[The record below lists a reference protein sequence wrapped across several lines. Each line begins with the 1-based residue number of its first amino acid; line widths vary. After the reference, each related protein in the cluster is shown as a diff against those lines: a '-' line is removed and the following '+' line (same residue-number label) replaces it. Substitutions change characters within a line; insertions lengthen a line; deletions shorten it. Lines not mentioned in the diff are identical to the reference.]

1 MIANTT
7 KLPINNTKLFLPIKN
22 NTTLTKHITNT
33 SITNIGTIISTIILV
48 TRMNTR
54 SAILY
59 SSFKIFVITFS
70 IFSML

>member
-7 KLPINNTKLFLPIKN
+7 KLPINNTKLFLLIKN
-22 NTTLTKHITNT
+22 NTTLIKHITNT
-33 SITNIGTIISTIILV
+33 SITNIGTIISTITLV
-48 TRMNTR
+48 TRMNKR

-70 IFSML
+70 VFSML